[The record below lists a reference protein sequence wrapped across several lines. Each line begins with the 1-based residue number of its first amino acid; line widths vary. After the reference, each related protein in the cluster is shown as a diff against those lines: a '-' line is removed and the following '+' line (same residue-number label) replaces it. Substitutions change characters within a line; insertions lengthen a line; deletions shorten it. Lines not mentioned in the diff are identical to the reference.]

1 MKFPRTKQD
10 HKTNI
15 GRLDCVI
22 SGRPNPTI
30 HHAQGPSINERL
42 RALGF
47 DSKGMSMRGNGEALL
62 IPLDAEY
69 HTQPGLG
76 IDMGIGRATW
86 EARFGAQADLIDE
99 VSSLV
104 GYDLWALHVE
114 WYRQP
119 LPKIFRRRGS

>member
-1 MKFPRTKQD
+1 MNFPRTAKE

-30 HHAQGPSINERL
+30 HHAQGPSVKARL
-42 RALGF
+42 VTLGF
-47 DSKGMSMRGNGEALL
+47 DPSKSMSMRGNGEALI
-62 IPLDAEY
+62 IPLDAEF
-69 HTQPGLG
+69 HTQPGNG

-86 EARFGAQADLIDE
+86 EEKFGAQADLIDE

-104 GYDLWALHVE
+104 GYDLWQLHVL
-114 WYRQP
+114 WYSRP
-119 LPKIFRRRGS
+119 LPKIFKRK